1 MILLGGVNTNL
12 AGSFSKIWPL
22 EYADSSKTKD
32 QFYYVNNGSLVGYLG
47 VKLIS
52 LTEYDY
58 ELEKYLEK
66 VEAAYESMQDRF
78 IYDKYQWTY
87 YMLNEPTVIPPHY
100 MIFEEKLYYV
110 CSKISDK
117 EFWKD
122 GYEFRYNS
130 LKSVL
135 GMEVYEKD
143 GEIVGIVHRACAPHP
158 YMIDIYGTKIE
169 FLDKEGNV
177 VTEWSESISGNCEE
191 NIERFEKGEF
201 LIGTIP
207 LDSVRYRMY
216 TVQNNNEFLLFEE
229 RIEVKDFDREEDVSG
244 KPNAT
249 GDIKKRQ
256 EDYVYDTKL
265 SNESNG
271 QLIYELKKD
280 ESLDINNY
288 YGVKIANYYQSDFA
302 VSIALYDSNGNACV
316 RYLPKLKRGKNFLLF
331 SEIGFS
337 NINDL
342 ENISKVIIRLYSQ
355 DGNVEYGN
363 TGRIEAGSLVKF
375 DNKYSLYEYRHNNA
389 EYKISPQ

>member
-1 MILLGGVNTNL
+1 M
-12 AGSFSKIWPL
+12 
-22 EYADSSKTKD
+22 
-32 QFYYVNNGSLVGYLG
+32 GYLG

-169 FLDKEGNV
+169 FLDKEGNII
-177 VTEWSESISGNCEE
+177 TEWSESISGNCEE

-229 RIEVKDFDREEDVSG
+229 RIEVKDFDREENVSG

-342 ENISKVIIRLYSQ
+342 EDISKVIIRLYSQ